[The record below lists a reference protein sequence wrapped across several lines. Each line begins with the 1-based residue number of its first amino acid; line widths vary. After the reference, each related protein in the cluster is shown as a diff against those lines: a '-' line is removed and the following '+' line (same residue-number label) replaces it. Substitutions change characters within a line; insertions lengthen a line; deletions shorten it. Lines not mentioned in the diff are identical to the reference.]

1 MSSWA
6 PKRFWTDA
14 AVLACGEGYEVQL
27 DGRSVKTPL
36 KTRLVVPTEAFA
48 QKIAAEWQAQDELI
62 DPKTMPFTRAANAA
76 LDKVTVQR
84 VEVAD
89 MLAAYGGTDLL
100 CYRATD
106 PEGLRTRQAAGW
118 DPLLDW
124 ASETYGARLQ
134 VTAGIVPVDQS
145 PEALARLSAAVHSYA
160 PFALTGLHDLIAIS
174 GSLVLGLAVARGRLT
189 AEEGFDLSRIDEN
202 WQIEQWGE
210 DEEEAELVSLKR
222 TDYLRAKEIFDLS
235 QRQPDA

>member
-6 PKRFWTDA
+6 PKRFWTA
-14 AVLACGEGYEVQL
+14 AEVVACGAGYEVQL

-48 QKIAAEWQAQDELI
+48 KKIAVEWQAQEDLI
-62 DPKTMPFTRAANAA
+62 DPKSMPFTRAANAA
-76 LDKVTVQR
+76 LDKVTQQR

-89 MLAAYGGTDLL
+89 MLSAYGGTDLL

-106 PEGLRTRQAAGW
+106 PEGLRARQAEAW

-124 ASETYGARLQ
+124 AAETFGARLQ
-134 VTAGIVPVDQS
+134 VTAGIVPVDQNA
-145 PEALARLSAAVHSYA
+145 EDLAKLSAAVHA
-160 PFALTGLHDLIAIS
+160 HDPFALTGLHDLIAIS
-174 GSLVLGLAVARGRLT
+174 GSLVLGLAVAQGRIA

-210 DEEEAELVSLKR
+210 DEEEAALVSLKR

>member
-1 MSSWA
+1 MSNWA
-6 PKRFWTDA
+6 PKRFWTA
-14 AVLACGEGYEVQL
+14 AEVVACGAGYEVQL

-36 KTRLVVPTEAFA
+36 KTRLVVPTAAFA
-48 QKIAAEWQAQDELI
+48 EKIAAEWQAQEELI

-84 VEVAD
+84 AEVAD

-106 PEGLRTRQAAGW
+106 PEGLRARQAAAW

-124 ASETYGARLQ
+124 TAETYGARLQ
-134 VTAGIVPVDQS
+134 VTAGIVPVDQN
-145 PEALARLSAAVHSYA
+145 AADLAKLAEAVHSYE

-189 AEEGFDLSRIDEN
+189 PEEGFDLSRIDEN